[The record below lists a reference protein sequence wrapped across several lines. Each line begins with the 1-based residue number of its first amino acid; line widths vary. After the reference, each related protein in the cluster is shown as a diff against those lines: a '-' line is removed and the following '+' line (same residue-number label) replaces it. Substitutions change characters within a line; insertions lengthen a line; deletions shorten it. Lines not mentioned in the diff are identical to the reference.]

1 MREMIKLILA
11 VLIFSAF
18 SGGLL
23 AALNNGLKERIQ
35 YQELKFVK
43 GPTVKEIME
52 GATNN
57 PLEDRF
63 TIKNGDSEITFF
75 VGEFD
80 GKRNTIAFETMGKGF
95 GGPIGVI
102 VAINVEKNDIAGI
115 GVTTNSE
122 TPGVGSRTKTDPAF
136 RNQFKGMPL
145 NSKFQVKAD
154 GGDVDA
160 LTGATE
166 SSRGVC
172 GAVYEATQI
181 YQRLKDKIL
190 IKLKG

>member
-1 MREMIKLILA
+1 MRDMLKLILS

-23 AALNNGLKERIQ
+23 ATLNNGLKERIQ
-35 YQELKFVK
+35 YQELKYVK
-43 GPTVKEIME
+43 GPTLKEIMA
-52 GATNN
+52 GASND

-63 TIKNGDSEITFF
+63 TIKDQSGEINFF

-80 GKRNTIAFETMGKGF
+80 GKRNTVAFETFGKGF
-95 GGPIGVI
+95 GGDIGVI
-102 VAINVEKNDIAGI
+102 VAINVDKDDIAGV

-136 RNQFKGMPL
+136 RDQFKGMSL
-145 NSKFQVKAD
+145 DSTFKVKAD

-160 LTGATE
+160 LSGATE
-166 SSRGVC
+166 SSRGVSS
-172 GAVYEATQI
+172 AVSQAVGI
-181 YQRLKDKIL
+181 YKRLKDEIVT
-190 IKLKG
+190 KLKG